1 MFVAACAEVTTEP
14 PEEDVEVVS
23 IEVSTEADVIEVGS
37 TTQLTASAFNVRG
50 EDVTSTAEFV
60 WSSMPREVLRVDQSG
75 LATGLSVGQARVTA
89 TVNEVSGEI
98 EIEVGEPSAPG
109 G

>member
-1 MFVAACAEVTTEP
+1 VT
-14 PEEDVEVVS
+14 
-23 IEVSTEADVIEVGS
+23 
-37 TTQLTASAFNVRG
+37 N
-50 EDVTSTAEFV
+50 TAEFV
-60 WSSMPREVLRVDQSG
+60 WSSMPGEILRVDQSG
-75 LATGLSVGQARVTA
+75 LATGLSVGQARVNA